1 MPLFNR
7 ETDEERSGFI
17 GRIWEA
23 VSEFFVE
30 QFRRVWTDYTE
41 IWPNMIVKFF
51 KKVGGGFTD
60 FTDTTFLRSLKMF
73 EDLGLIDFDDIK
85 ALYNF
90 ADQTP
95 ILKPF
100 MLIFTTF
107 TLLMQLI
114 KVKMSVLGG
123 TFIQKQNALHS
134 PNPPSPS
141 DIIQGAFIAP
151 EKTGE
156 IRDRMKASGISDSDL
171 DLMFLSRYRLYPEEA
186 VARLFLRGELTEG
199 QMFQRMREL
208 GYTDTRTKELRKLW
222 EVIPSIQDIIYMS
235 GKEAFEPDI
244 IEHIGL
250 DAEFPSEQV
259 EWAKK
264 QGISAEWMM
273 KYWYA
278 HWDQP
283 SIQQGYE
290 MLHRQDV
297 NNPGNTIINMEEL
310 DMLFRI
316 VEIPPFWRDKLTK
329 IAYQPY
335 TRVDVRRMHA
345 VGVVSDEELIWAY
358 RDQGYDIEHATKM
371 AEFTV
376 RYNMGAEKE
385 LTKGTILQAYNEKAI
400 DANEAKTLLAG
411 LDFPLALIEFTLAF
425 EDYKQEK
432 DFQDDLLDNIR
443 DKYQNNLIEKKEAI
457 TQLNAIALPQ
467 KQISL
472 LMDKWDIKLYKDRK
486 LPSKTDIS
494 KWLLEK
500 IIDDDNFKWRMAQL
514 GYSYDQI
521 NHYLA
526 YVKKTKK
533 TA

>member
-1 MPLFNR
+1 MTLFNR

-17 GRIWEA
+17 GRIWET

-30 QFRRVWTDYTE
+30 QFRHTWEAYTE
-41 IWPNMIVKFF
+41 VLPAMIIKFLQSIA
-51 KKVGGGFTD
+51 GGYKD
-60 FTDTTFLRSLKMF
+60 FARASFLRSLNFFAKK
-73 EDLGLIDFDDIK
+73 GLIDEEDIEALFD
-85 ALYNF
+85 F
-90 ADQTP
+90 ADQVKVF
-95 ILKPF
+95 KPF
-100 MLIFTTF
+100 ILIFF
-107 TLLMQLI
+107 TLMLMVNLLKI
-114 KVKMSVLGG
+114 KMSVMGG
-123 TFIQKQNALHS
+123 TFMQEQSAKHS
-134 PNPPSPS
+134 PIPPSPS

-156 IRDRMKASGISDSDL
+156 IRDRMKASGLSDSDL
-171 DLMFLSRYRLYPEEA
+171 DLMFLSRYQLYPEEA

-250 DAEFPSEQV
+250 GAEFPAEQV

-316 VEIPPFWRDKLTK
+316 VEIPPFWRERLTK

-358 RDQGYDIEHATKM
+358 RD
-371 AEFTV
+371 
-376 RYNMGAEKE
+376 
-385 LTKGTILQAYNEKAI
+385 
-400 DANEAKTLLAG
+400 
-411 LDFPLALIEFTLAF
+411 
-425 EDYKQEK
+425 
-432 DFQDDLLDNIR
+432 
-443 DKYQNNLIEKKEAI
+443 
-457 TQLNAIALPQ
+457 
-467 KQISL
+467 
-472 LMDKWDIKLYKDRK
+472 
-486 LPSKTDIS
+486 
-494 KWLLEK
+494 
-500 IIDDDNFKWRMAQL
+500 
-514 GYSYDQI
+514 
-521 NHYLA
+521 
-526 YVKKTKK
+526 
-533 TA
+533 